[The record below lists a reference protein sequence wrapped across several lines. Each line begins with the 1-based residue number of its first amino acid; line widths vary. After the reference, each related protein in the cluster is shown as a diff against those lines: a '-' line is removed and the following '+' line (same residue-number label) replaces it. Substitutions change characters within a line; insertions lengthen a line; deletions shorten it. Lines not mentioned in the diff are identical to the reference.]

1 MTDADAAVPSAAPPA
16 APAVQGRHVIL
27 HDPVLVRLSVV
38 VILGAIMSILD
49 TTIVNVA
56 IETLARTFH
65 TSISTMQW
73 VTTGYLLALAIV
85 IPMSGWAVERFGAR
99 RMWMISLGLFTLGS
113 ALCGLA
119 WSSGSLITFRVLQGF
134 GGGMIMPVGQTI
146 LARAAGPQRIGR
158 VMSLLGIPTLLA
170 PVLGPVLGGL
180 IVDNVSW
187 RWIFYVNVP
196 IGIVALV
203 LSTRFL
209 PAGGR
214 QDAGRFDFLGVALLS
229 PGLALLVYGL
239 SEADGGSGFG
249 SVTASGCMAAGALL
263 TVAFVLH
270 ALRVDRPLL
279 DMRLFRDR
287 GFSVSNAAIFVFG
300 AALYA
305 GMILMPLYYQ
315 VVRGDSALVA
325 GLLLAP
331 QGIGAMLT
339 MPLGGR
345 LTDRIGAG
353 TVVPIGMV
361 VFLVGTLAYTQ
372 LGPGTSYWWL
382 ALSLVVRGFGMGW
395 TMMPLMAAAYAKL
408 THTAVPRATTT
419 LNILMRVGGSFGTA
433 LVAVVLQRQVD
444 ARLPGSPG
452 VLSSVAP
459 ASTPLPAAVARQISD
474 AFGYTFW
481 VVVAVTAVGLVATL
495 LLPKGRPRP
504 LGGDEPAGG
513 AEPTGVAG
521 GAPGVPGEPAPSGI
535 AFGD

>member
-1 MTDADAAVPSAAPPA
+1 MSDTGAPPVTPPVA
-16 APAVQGRHVIL
+16 RGRHEIL

-85 IPMSGWAVERFGAR
+85 IPMSGWTVERFGAR

-119 WSSGSLITFRVLQGF
+119 WSSESLIAFRVLQGI

-170 PVLGPVLGGL
+170 PILGPVLGGL
-180 IVDNVSW
+180 IVDNVTW

-203 LSTRFL
+203 LSMRFL

-249 SVTASGCMAAGALL
+249 SATVLACMAAGAALI
-263 TVAFVLH
+263 VAFVLH
-270 ALRVDRPLL
+270 ALRADRPLL

-287 GFSVSNAAIFVFG
+287 GFAVSNVAIFVFG

-315 VVRGDSALVA
+315 VVRGDSALTA

-339 MPLGGR
+339 MPIGGR
-345 LTDRIGAG
+345 LTDRVGAG
-353 TVVPIGMV
+353 TIVPIGMA
-361 VFLVGTLAYTQ
+361 VFLLGTLAYTQ
-372 LGPGTSYWWL
+372 LGPTTSYWWL
-382 ALSLVVRGFGMGW
+382 SLSLVVRGFGMGW
-395 TMMPLMAAAYAKL
+395 TMMPLMAAAYARL
-408 THTAVPRATTT
+408 THAVVPRATTT

-433 LVAVVLQRQVD
+433 LVAVVLERQVSS
-444 ARLPGSPG
+444 RLPGSPG
-452 VLSSVAP
+452 ILSSVS
-459 ASTPLPAAVARQISD
+459 STSLPGPAAHQVSD
-474 AFGYTFW
+474 AFGFTFW
-481 VVVAVTAVGLVATL
+481 VVVVVTAAGLAATL
-495 LLPKGRPRP
+495 LLPKGRPEP
-504 LGGDEPAGG
+504 LDAEAPLDAAEPAGV
-513 AEPTGVAG
+513 EPAGV
-521 GAPGVPGEPAPSGI
+521 GAPGAPGA
-535 AFGD
+535 AQA